1 MQRLDALLDRAQR
14 VGIEIDAR
22 RIMAQLAHR
31 LAGLCCGGLD
41 QLDDRSQ
48 ARIVRRQRAQ
58 AARHGAELRQRC
70 ALGLGQRL
78 ERRLRAREKARAV
91 LQEAVL
97 GGDAL
102 PFSLHRG
109 NSFQFSD
116 PVLNLRTLGLPCRV
130 VLLRLG
136 RYGLEPLPVAIGV
149 PGVRGERLRP
159 GLRIEQLALRGGA
172 QQRLV
177 QVLAVNVDQV
187 FAGLFQLGQR
197 GGMAVDEAARA
208 A

>member
-1 MQRLDALLDRAQR
+1 
-14 VGIEIDAR
+14 
-22 RIMAQLAHR
+22 
-31 LAGLCCGGLD
+31 

-58 AARHGAELRQRC
+58 AARHGAELRQRR

-109 NSFQFSD
+109 NSFHFSA
-116 PVLNLRTLGLPCRV
+116 PVLDLRTLGLPRRV

-149 PGVRGERLRP
+149 PGVRAERLRP

-187 FAGLFQLGQR
+187 FAGLFQL
-197 GGMAVDEAARA
+197 
-208 A
+208 

>member
-1 MQRLDALLDRAQR
+1 M
-14 VGIEIDAR
+14 
-22 RIMAQLAHR
+22 
-31 LAGLCCGGLD
+31 
-41 QLDDRSQ
+41 
-48 ARIVRRQRAQ
+48 
-58 AARHGAELRQRC
+58 
-70 ALGLGQRL
+70 
-78 ERRLRAREKARAV
+78 
-91 LQEAVL
+91 L

-102 PFSLHRG
+102 PFSLQGG

-130 VLLRLG
+130 ILLRL
-136 RYGLEPLPVAIGV
+136 RRDCLEPLPVAIGV
-149 PGVRGERLRP
+149 AGVRGERLGP
-159 GLRIEQLALRGGA
+159 GLRIEQVALRGGA